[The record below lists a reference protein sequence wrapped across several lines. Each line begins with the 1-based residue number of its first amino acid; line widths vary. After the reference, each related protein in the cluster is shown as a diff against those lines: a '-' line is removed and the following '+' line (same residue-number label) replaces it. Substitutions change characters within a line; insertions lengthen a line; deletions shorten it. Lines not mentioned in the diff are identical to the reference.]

1 MNRCKKGKEWII
13 MAELLTKIAEA
24 IPTGSGC
31 VLAIIDEP
39 ECPKSLI
46 K

>member
-1 MNRCKKGKEWII
+1 MLT
-13 MAELLTKIAEA
+13 LLANIATFVA
-24 IPTGSGC
+24 GLGTSACIFLW
-31 VLAIIDEP
+31 VDEP

>member
-1 MNRCKKGKEWII
+1 ML
-13 MAELLTKIAEA
+13 AFLTGIATFVA
-24 IPTGSGC
+24 NLGSNAC
-31 VLAIIDEP
+31 LFLWVDEP